1 MTGLDHIILELNRFI
16 HKYYTKKLLKG
27 LFLFVVLGLLFFLAV
42 LAIEYFLWLGSLQRL
57 VLFFAFVAVESLLLY
72 KYILVPIFYLL
83 RLKGGITN
91 KEAAGI
97 IGKHFPEVGDSLLN
111 LLELSEDSRRSELL
125 VASIEQRSAKLR
137 VFPFL
142 NAINYRESFGYL
154 RFLLVPVF
162 ILCLIWFSG
171 ELSSFFGSFT
181 RVVNYGTAYEPPAP
195 FKFRLVTDD
204 LTALDNTSFTVV
216 VTTEG
221 RIMPDNVSLVMEGR
235 EYFLQKNDNV
245 YQYTFSSPISE
256 KRFYFEANGVYS
268 KEYRLSVVKAPAV
281 MDFSMVLE
289 YPKYTGRGTETV
301 KGTGNAVIPEGT
313 KVGWRIVGRNVDS
326 IAMVDG
332 DGVSGFAR
340 DGDDFMMYRKVYSD
354 LFYALTTSNRNVQ
367 DYERLDYRLQVIR
380 DLYPTIRVS
389 NVKDSLN
396 PNVVYIAG
404 EATDDYGLSHI
415 RVYCYPTDNKED
427 VQVVELQKPQ
437 GNFSQFYYTFP
448 SGLKLDAGVN
458 YSYYFEVVDN
468 DAVHNGKSTQS
479 EVYGQLLLNEGQ
491 LRNAELEIQH
501 SIIQNM
507 DRSLNDFKEQNK
519 RFNEL
524 DDKHKESG
532 KFGFSQQSQL
542 KDMLFRQQ
550 QQEGLMEKFSK
561 SLKEN
566 LAKEESDKA
575 LKKLLQERLERQEI
589 EAKKNERLLEELR
602 NISDKLDKE
611 ELSRRL
617 EELGNKQQNS
627 QRNLEQLLELTK
639 RYYVTEK
646 AAQLAKELERAAE
659 RQDVLADKM
668 EKTSEEQGRVNEEF
682 DRISEELKELRRDN
696 EGLKKPVKLNVN
708 ESKERAVKKDQR
720 EALEG
725 IDSKGLSKEQKEA
738 NESVKRKQRSAAQKM
753 QEMSEA
759 LKDAASAEAGDTATE
774 DAEMLRQILENLV
787 AFSFNQES
795 VYNRVKEDLGIDQ
808 FSEVLRK
815 QRELRLLFQHVDD
828 SLFSLSLRR
837 AELSEFVNKQIT
849 EVYYN
854 TDKSLE
860 RIVEGQMLQA
870 NASQQYV
877 LTAANSLA
885 DFLAGVLDN
894 MQQSMKPGQGS
905 GQGNDF
911 QLPDIIKGQGEL
923 KGKMEGMGN
932 SGKDGSKGEGEAN
945 GKGTK
950 GQGGLEDGEK
960 EGAGKGRSGK
970 DGRSQ
975 SDGDNGGGEGGVGED
990 NLNEIYEIYKTQ
1002 QFLRNQLEQQLK
1014 EMLDSGDRRFGEKL
1028 IRQMEDFENDL
1039 LENGV
1044 TQRTKTRMNTIAY
1057 ELLKLKNAEL
1067 KQGELEEREAKTNRN
1082 QFQNTITTRP
1092 VFLENYH
1099 NETEILQRQALPL
1112 QQNFQ
1117 NKVKEY
1123 FKKDD

>member
-1 MTGLDHIILELNRFI
+1 MA
-16 HKYYTKKLLKG
+16 
-27 LFLFVVLGLLFFLAV
+27 LGLLFFLAV

-57 VLFFAFVAVESLLLY
+57 VLFFVFVAVELLLLF
-72 KYILVPIFYLL
+72 KYILVPIFYLS
-83 RLKGGITN
+83 RLKSGITK
-91 KEAAGI
+91 KEASRI
-97 IGKHFPEVGDSLLN
+97 IGNHFPEVGDSLLN
-111 LLELSEDSRRSELL
+111 LLELSEDTGRSELL

-142 NAINYRESFGYL
+142 NAINYRESFRYL

-162 ILCLIWFSG
+162 IFFLIWFSG

-195 FKFRLVTDD
+195 FKFRLVTED
-204 LTALDNTSFTVV
+204 LTVLDNASFTVV

-221 RIMPDNVSLVMEGR
+221 RIIPDNVSLVMGGK

-256 KRFYFEANGVYS
+256 KSFYFEANGVYS
-268 KEYRLSVVKAPAV
+268 KEYRLAVVRAPAV

-289 YPKYTGRGTETV
+289 YPQYTGRGTETV
-301 KGTGNAVIPEGT
+301 KGTGNSVIPEGT
-313 KVGWRIVGRNVDS
+313 KVSWLIVGKNVDS

-332 DGVSGFAR
+332 DKVLGFSR
-340 DGDDFMMYRKVYSD
+340 DGDDFVMYRKVYSD
-354 LFYALTTSNRNVQ
+354 LPYTISTSNRNVQ
-367 DYERLDYRLQVIR
+367 DYERLDYRLQVIK
-380 DLYPTIRVS
+380 DLYPTVRVS

-396 PNVVYIAG
+396 PNVAYIVG

-415 RVYCYPTDNKED
+415 RLYCYPTDSKHE
-427 VQVVELQKPQ
+427 VQVLELQKPQ
-437 GNFSQFYYTFP
+437 GNFSEFYYTFP
-448 SGLKLDAGVN
+448 SGLKVEAGVN

-468 DAVHNGKSTQS
+468 DAVHNGKSTRS
-479 EVYGQLLLNEGQ
+479 EVYGQLMLDERQ
-491 LRNAELEIQH
+491 LRNAELEIQQ
-501 SIIQNM
+501 SIIREM
-507 DRSLNDFKEQNK
+507 DKSLYNFKEQNK
-519 RFNEL
+519 RFGEF
-524 DDKHKESG
+524 DDRQKESG
-532 KFGFSQQSQL
+532 KFSFSQQNQL
-542 KDMLFRQQ
+542 KDMLLRQQ

-566 LAKEESDKA
+566 LANEDSDKA
-575 LKKLLQERLERQEI
+575 LNKLLQERLDRQEI
-589 EAKKNERLLEELR
+589 EAKKNDRLLEELR

-611 ELSRRL
+611 ELRRRL
-617 EELGNKQQNS
+617 EEFGNKQRNS

-646 AAQLAKELERAAE
+646 AAQLANELERAAE
-659 RQDVLADKM
+659 RQDTLADKI
-668 EKTSEEQGRVNEEF
+668 EKISAEQGRVNEEF
-682 DRISEELKELRRDN
+682 ERISEELKELRQDN

-708 ESKERAVKKDQR
+708 ESKERAVKKDQK

-725 IDSKGLSKEQKEA
+725 IDSKGLGKEEKEA
-738 NESVKRKQRSAAQKM
+738 NESVKRKQKAAAQKM
-753 QEMSEA
+753 QELSEE
-759 LKDAASAEAGDTATE
+759 LKDGASGEAGDTATE

-795 VYNRVKEDLGIDQ
+795 VYNRLKEDLGIDQ
-808 FSEVLRK
+808 FSDVLRK

-837 AELSEFVNKQIT
+837 AELSEFVNRQIT

-854 TDKSLE
+854 TDRSLE

-923 KGKMEGMGN
+923 KGKMEGMGDR
-932 SGKDGSKGEGEAN
+932 GTDGTKGEGDTN

-950 GQGGLEDGEK
+950 GEGGGEDGEK
-960 EGAGKGRSGK
+960 EGTGNGKVKGGK
-970 DGRSQ
+970 DGRSPI
-975 SDGDNGGGEGGVGED
+975 DGEKGGGEGGFGED
-990 NLNEIYEIYKTQ
+990 DLNEIYEIFKAQ
-1002 QFLRNQLEQQLK
+1002 QFLRNQLELQLK
-1014 EMLDSGDRRFGEKL
+1014 EMLDNDDRKFGEKL
-1028 IRQMEDFENDL
+1028 INQMEDFENDL
-1039 LENGV
+1039 LENGI
-1044 TQRTKTRMNTIAY
+1044 TQRTKSRMNTIAY

-1092 VFLENYH
+1092 LFLENYR

-1117 NKVKEY
+1117 SKVKEY
-1123 FKKDD
+1123 FRKDD